1 MIILLY
7 GEDTYRL
14 NKKLAEIIDEYRVQ
28 KKGLNFRVIDADVS
42 SYEELVGELRQNSI
56 FAEKKF
62 VIVKNA
68 FTNKAFKEK
77 MIEGINKLPQKD
89 SVVVV
94 VQEGK
99 ILKTDRLLKRL
110 REDAKTQEFT
120 PLEGARL
127 ESWAASEAEA
137 RGLKISRSALSR
149 LVMFVGQD
157 LWRLSNEIS
166 KLASWAQGA
175 KGAVAE
181 ADINRLV
188 KSRIETDIFR
198 TIDALAQKDKKT
210 ALKLIH
216 EHLEKGDSHFYLLSM
231 INFQF
236 RNLLAVESLGETAYT
251 GGDAKQ
257 LGMHPFVL
265 RKAMY
270 LSRKFSLEELKA
282 IYRRIFKI
290 DLDIKTGKLEPDIAI
305 DLLIA
310 EI

>member
-127 ESWAASEAEA
+127 EVEEARVDVRGQARAAHAQDDGPPQPLAADRLREDAEVRQDRRRRRRRIEPAEA
-137 RGLKISRSALSR
+137 VPDPGVRLFPDGPITRPNAADDPFRLEIVEGPFEGRGQTSCIQQLESAGWLAHGASPLSHGGLYQQPGRGQRGLI
-149 LVMFVGQD
+149 
-157 LWRLSNEIS
+157 
-166 KLASWAQGA
+166 
-175 KGAVAE
+175 
-181 ADINRLV
+181 
-188 KSRIETDIFR
+188 IFR
-198 TIDALAQKDKKT
+198 GFQK
-210 ALKLIH
+210 I
-216 EHLEKGDSHFYLLSM
+216 GD
-231 INFQF
+231 
-236 RNLLAVESLGETAYT
+236 RRA
-251 GGDAKQ
+251 
-257 LGMHPFVL
+257 HP
-265 RKAMY
+265 
-270 LSRKFSLEELKA
+270 
-282 IYRRIFKI
+282 
-290 DLDIKTGKLEPDIAI
+290 
-305 DLLIA
+305 
-310 EI
+310 